1 MLVIAGEKQALVI
14 GTVAG
19 SAYGMVAM
27 GLVLIYKSSGVFNF
41 AQGEFGTV
49 ALCVLYL
56 LHSNDIPYGFAVIG
70 GLLAAMLF
78 GFVTERVIIRPLFEA
93 PAVTLLVATRGRR
106 TAGSRSSNGSST
118 TRAVRSRGPSRR
130 SIA

>member
-1 MLVIAGEKQALVI
+1 MGELLEKRAGLLIGLGLAAILVAVLVIAGEKQAIVI

-78 GFVTERVIIRPLFEA
+78 GFLTERIIIRPLFEA
-93 PAVTLLVATRGRR
+93 A
-106 TAGSRSSNGSST
+106 
-118 TRAVRSRGPSRR
+118 RA
-130 SIA
+130 